1 MSAFNQAV
9 FQVVFTGQLRPGV
22 NAEQA
27 ARDFAAVFKIAEDK
41 ARRLILDQGEH
52 ILKHDVDDANAARYR
67 DVLEEIGLEVRVEP
81 AGTPLGGDRMDGAA
95 ADDELPPDWGGAA
108 ATGAA
113 GAGAAAFDPADPYAP
128 PQADLTPPM
137 TDDDGPMTGPHAV
150 PAGHGWLWIRDAY
163 ALFRARPRPWI
174 GALATV
180 YLINVAVSLVPMV
193 GSLVSF
199 VLGPIFG
206 GGLMA
211 GARALDRHGEAR
223 VSMVFDG
230 FSARAGQLAL
240 VAVFYL
246 VGILAVMLLAVLIL
260 VGGGVV
266 SGAGLEALSAND
278 PEAFAA
284 AVAPMAI
291 VLLVLVVMALMIPL
305 IMAYWFAPALVM
317 LEDMTAWEAMQASF
331 HGCWKNIVP
340 FLLYGLV
347 LLVILIGFSIVA
359 GLLVGVGAALAGSAT
374 GVLGFI
380 AVLLLVP
387 LLLAAAAI
395 GVLTQYTGYR
405 DIFRHAG

>member
-1 MSAFNQAV
+1 
-9 FQVVFTGQLRPGV
+9 
-22 NAEQA
+22 
-27 ARDFAAVFKIAEDK
+27 
-41 ARRLILDQGEH
+41 
-52 ILKHDVDDANAARYR
+52 
-67 DVLEEIGLEVRVEP
+67 
-81 AGTPLGGDRMDGAA
+81 
-95 ADDELPPDWGGAA
+95 
-108 ATGAA
+108 
-113 GAGAAAFDPADPYAP
+113 
-128 PQADLTPPM
+128 
-137 TDDDGPMTGPHAV
+137 
-150 PAGHGWLWIRDAY
+150 
-163 ALFRARPRPWI
+163 
-174 GALATV
+174 
-180 YLINVAVSLVPMV
+180 
-193 GSLVSF
+193 
-199 VLGPIFG
+199 
-206 GGLMA
+206 MA
-211 GARALDRHGEAR
+211 GARALDRHREAR